1 MSAEIQLPR
10 SEDNRSLYTWAQ
22 GVVNY
27 LRRNVITVTERITT
41 IVTER
46 IAPIEDDRE
55 DTLTAAAAY
64 ADDVQTAITAAG
76 GYAQSV
82 YNDYATA
89 AAALQASTAQWY
101 LTQAANMVEQH
112 TRITQDSVLS
122 GRIDTVQA
130 SLATTN
136 AAVTTETT
144 ARVNGDNALASQI
157 TTVQS
162 QANGNTA
169 AIQTVSTSVD
179 GIKAQWGVAISQ
191 NGQVTGLVRL
201 DGGATGSTFVVV
213 ADKFIIAH
221 PSASGTTI
229 TPFVVGLVNNVSTV
243 GITGNLLIDGSVVAR
258 HIAAGSIDATKIS
271 SGSITTDKL
280 AAGVVTADKINVAA
294 LSSIAAN
301 IGTVTAGL
309 LRSSDNKMRI
319 DLNAKS
325 IVMEV

>member
-22 GVVNY
+22 SMVNY

-101 LTQAANMVEQH
+101 LTQAANMVEQQ

-169 AIQTVSTSVD
+169 SISTLTSSVN
-179 GIKAQWGVAISQ
+179 GLNAQWGVSISL

-221 PSASGTTI
+221 PTAAGTTI
-229 TPFVVGLVNNVSTV
+229 TPFVVGLVNGVSTV

-258 HIAAGSIDATKIS
+258 HIAAASIDASKIS
-271 SGSITTDKL
+271 ASAITTDKL
-280 AAGVVTADKINVAA
+280 AAGAITADKINVSA

-301 IGTVTAGL
+301 IGTITAGVL
-309 LRSSDNKMRI
+309 QSSDGLMRI
-319 DLNAKS
+319 DLNAKTLT
-325 IVMEV
+325 IDT

>member
-1 MSAEIQLPR
+1 MSADIQLPR
-10 SEDNRSLYTWAQ
+10 NSDNGSLYTWAQ
-22 GVVNY
+22 SMVNY

-101 LTQAANMVEQH
+101 LTQAANMVEQQ

-122 GRIDTVQA
+122 TRIDTVQA

-169 AIQTVSTSVD
+169 SIQTLTSSVN
-179 GIKAQWGVAISQ
+179 GINAQWGVAISQ

-201 DGGATGSTFVVV
+201 DSGATGSTFAVV

-221 PSASGTTI
+221 PTASGTTI
-229 TPFVVGLVNNVSTV
+229 TPFVVSLVNGVSTV
-243 GITGNLLIDGSVVAR
+243 GINGTLVVDGSIVAR
-258 HIAAGSIDATKIS
+258 HIAASSIDATKIVS
-271 SGSITTDKL
+271 ASITTDKL

-319 DLNAKS
+319 DLDAKS